1 MRLTPAVLARAE
13 TRLNP
18 AHEREII
25 LRGLRLVAIE
35 NLAILQDGFDVL
47 DLSDNE
53 IKKLDNFPQG
63 TSRLSCLM
71 VNNNL
76 VSRVS
81 STLGSQLR
89 NLTALVLTGNRVTSL
104 IEITHIAS
112 LQKLQHLSLL
122 DNPVALNSHYRLYC
136 VHSIP
141 ALRSLD
147 YRKISRKER
156 EEASRLFSSEAGR
169 ALLLAMMG
177 VGDGPVGVGAAR
189 HERNL
194 TGAPALA
201 LTDEQK
207 QQVRKAIESAKNRE
221 EVDLIESKL
230 RIGAFVF
237 V

>member
-1 MRLTPAVLARAE
+1 MRLTPVVLARAE

-53 IKKLDNFPQG
+53 IKRLDNFPQG
-63 TSRLSCLM
+63 TSRLSSLL

-81 STLGSQLR
+81 STVGSQLP
-89 NLTALVLTGNRVTSL
+89 NLTALVLTGNRVTSFT
-104 IEITHIAS
+104 EITHIAS
-112 LQKLQHLSLL
+112 LKKLQHLSLL

-136 VHSIP
+136 VYTIP
-141 ALRSLD
+141 TLRSLD
-147 YRKISRKER
+147 YRKVSRKER
-156 EEASRLFSSEAGR
+156 EEASKLFSSEAGR
-169 ALLLAMMG
+169 ALLFTMTA
-177 VGDGPVGVGAAR
+177 VGDGPGGV
-189 HERNL
+189 
-194 TGAPALA
+194 PPMLA
-201 LTDEQK
+201 LSDEQK
-207 QQVRKAIESAKNRE
+207 QQVRNAIESAKNRE

-230 RIGAFVF
+230 RMGAFVF

>member
-1 MRLTPAVLARAE
+1 MRLTPVVLARAE

-53 IKKLDNFPQG
+53 IKRLDNFPQG
-63 TSRLSCLM
+63 TSRLSSLL

-81 STLGSQLR
+81 STVGSQLP
-89 NLTALVLTGNRVTSL
+89 NLTALVLTGNRVTSFT
-104 IEITHIAS
+104 EITHIAS
-112 LQKLQHLSLL
+112 LKKLQHLSLL

-136 VHSIP
+136 VYTIP

-147 YRKISRKER
+147 YHKVSRKER
-156 EEASRLFSSEAGR
+156 EEASKLFSSEAGR
-169 ALLLAMMG
+169 ALLLTMTA
-177 VGDGPVGVGAAR
+177 VGDGPGGVGAAR
-189 HERNL
+189 
-194 TGAPALA
+194 PPMLA
-201 LTDEQK
+201 LSDEQK
-207 QQVRKAIESAKNRE
+207 QQVRNAIESAKNRE

-230 RIGAFVF
+230 RMGVFVF

>member
-1 MRLTPAVLARAE
+1 MRLTPVVLARAE

-53 IKKLDNFPQG
+53 IKRLDNFPQG
-63 TSRLSCLM
+63 TSRLSSLL

-81 STLGSQLR
+81 STVGSQLP
-89 NLTALVLTGNRVTSL
+89 NLTALVLTGNRVTSFT
-104 IEITHIAS
+104 EITHIAS
-112 LQKLQHLSLL
+112 LKKLQHLSLL

-136 VHSIP
+136 VYTIP

-147 YRKISRKER
+147 YRKVSRKER
-156 EEASRLFSSEAGR
+156 EEASKLFSSEAGR
-169 ALLLAMMG
+169 ALLLTMTA
-177 VGDGPVGVGAAR
+177 VGDGPGGVGA
-189 HERNL
+189 
-194 TGAPALA
+194 GPKPPMLA
-201 LTDEQK
+201 LSDEQK
-207 QQVRKAIESAKNRE
+207 QQVRNAIESAKNRE

-230 RIGAFVF
+230 RMGAFVF